1 MEQIVVQAA
10 ERTERKKGPIG
21 RLRRSGRIP
30 AVIYGQQQHRTISVD
45 AHEFINTFKHINES
59 TIITLQTESGGVDV
73 LVKSYDED
81 LMSGTIQHIDFYEIA
96 RGKLLKTHIPIHL
109 EGKSK
114 GVREGGILEVQLHEL
129 EIECLPKDIPADVKI
144 DIAGLELGHSVHV
157 SDIVVPTGVKVL
169 SGIDQ
174 VVATVAAPRAQEEP
188 EDEVVEEAAITEE
201 PEDSE
206 E

>member
-30 AVIYGQQQHRTISVD
+30 AVIYGQKLHRTISVD

-59 TIITLQTESGGVDV
+59 TIITLQMESAGVDV

-169 SGIDQ
+169 NGIDQ
-174 VVATVAAPRAQEEP
+174 VVATVAAPRAQEEA
-188 EDEVVEEAAITEE
+188 ETEVDEEAAVTEQAE
-201 PEDSE
+201 NSDE
-206 E
+206 